1 MDFCGTRTC
10 DLQLGYIVNCYISV
24 LGLYNIPLLLAG
36 VSCLV
41 PSYFFTVLSSH
52 TRPRAV
58 EPSLTLFYLDITHVR
73 GKKKNK
79 IRFHSGARESG
90 NKDKKVLYECI
101 FDSTTVTCPR
111 GANACILLSHVREG
125 LMLAYYCHMSERD

>member
-73 GKKKNK
+73 GKKQNK

-90 NKDKKVLYECI
+90 NKDKKVLYECTRI
-101 FDSTTVTCPR
+101 FDSHIRNTIFLHIFSASLCSKRCMTEPSVGT
-111 GANACILLSHVREG
+111 NFH
-125 LMLAYYCHMSERD
+125 

>member
-10 DLQLGYIVNCYISV
+10 DLQLSYVVNCYISV
-24 LGLYNIPLLLAG
+24 LGLYDIPLLVAG

-41 PSYFFTVLSSH
+41 PLSFFTVLSSH

-73 GKKKNK
+73 GKKQDK
-79 IRFHSGARESG
+79 IRFIPEPGSLGTRIRKCCMS
-90 NKDKKVLYECI
+90 VSL
-101 FDSTTVTCPR
+101 TVT
-111 GANACILLSHVREG
+111 
-125 LMLAYYCHMSERD
+125 

>member
-24 LGLYNIPLLLAG
+24 LGLYDIPLLLAG

-41 PSYFFTVLSSH
+41 PLSFFTVLSSH

-58 EPSLTLFYLDITHVR
+58 EPSLTLFYLDITHVK
-73 GKKKNK
+73 GKKHFIPEPGSLGTR
-79 IRFHSGARESG
+79 IRKCCMSVYVS
-90 NKDKKVLYECI
+90 L
-101 FDSTTVTCPR
+101 TVT
-111 GANACILLSHVREG
+111 
-125 LMLAYYCHMSERD
+125 